1 MFGNIQIDIAA
12 IIGGLVAIGGFLRQI
27 YKDIKAGRA
36 KEDERFAKVDA
47 IASNLSSVKSTVE
60 TNSNTLDNVTQGLR
74 QTQRWYLQKALI
86 KAIQR
91 EWTNQEE
98 FDEITKM
105 YESYRR
111 LGGNGTIKALY
122 EKFLS
127 IEIKEEV
134 LHD

>member
-1 MFGNIQIDIAA
+1 MFGNLQIDIAA
-12 IIGGLVAIGGFLRQI
+12 IIGGLVALGGFLWQI

-47 IASNLSSVKSTVE
+47 IANNLSSVKSTVE
-60 TNSNTLDNVTQGLR
+60 TNSTTLDNVTQGLR

-127 IEIKEEV
+127 VEIKEGV